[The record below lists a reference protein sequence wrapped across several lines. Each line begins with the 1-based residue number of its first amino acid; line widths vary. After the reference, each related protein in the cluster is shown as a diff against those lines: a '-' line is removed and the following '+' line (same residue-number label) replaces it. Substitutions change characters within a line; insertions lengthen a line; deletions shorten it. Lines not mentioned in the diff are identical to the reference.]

1 MQGFFKTEMTNI
13 KQILFCTDPQV
24 SVGIIV
30 DDTNV
35 DAGDDGSKIV
45 KAGTPMYGSLLDRD
59 TPFDIQTSSVDAKA
73 TATVGGTGGITAA
86 TVTAATFST
95 AVSGV
100 NGTYEFVYRTSSED
114 PETAAWYIHIPGGY
128 APATLATYGIEVTG
142 TAVAGD
148 TITVVFT
155 AAYETAPVGVLLH
168 DVDVTAGSNN
178 GTLLIF
184 GFVNINRLDTTTAAA
199 LLAVESDLAGKVYV
213 CAG

>member
-30 DDTNV
+30 NDANV

-73 TATVGGTGGITAA
+73 TATVGGTGITAA

-100 NGTYEFVYRTSSED
+100 NGTYTFTYSVNPDSELSGWHID
-114 PETAAWYIHIPGGY
+114 STATAV
-128 APATLATYGIEVTG
+128 ALDDYGIEVTG
-142 TAVAGD
+142 TAVEGD
-148 TITVVFT
+148 QIAVVFT

-184 GFVNINRLDTTTAAA
+184 GFVNINRLDTATAAA